1 MPRATARFQFEWKVF
16 SWAGHLSEVLTGEDR
31 CFLAILDSRGA
42 VCQLLFGADQSQY
55 DSQTWE
61 PLQRSNPCWL
71 FYHPFDAPE
80 YIYMQWQNVQRSTM
94 ERLRGESFV
103 DADLVSKPLS
113 SQAAGE
119 RIEFPT
125 SWGVMF

>member
-1 MPRATARFQFEWKVF
+1 
-16 SWAGHLSEVLTGEDR
+16 
-31 CFLAILDSRGA
+31 
-42 VCQLLFGADQSQY
+42 
-55 DSQTWE
+55 
-61 PLQRSNPCWL
+61 L